1 MNQEKQNHV
10 LHYLKNDTRFDG
22 RKKDEYRPIEVE
34 TGFIKTAEGSAR
46 VKIGN
51 TEVLAGIKFE
61 VGTPYPDIP
70 EEGHHDGERRT
81 LAHEQP

>member
-1 MNQEKQNHV
+1 MNLEKQNHI

-22 RKKDEYRPIEVE
+22 RKKDEYREIEVE

-51 TEVLAGIKFE
+51 TEFESGPPGIWAKSE
-61 VGTPYPDIP
+61 LLIQISLKKGP
-70 EEGHHDGERRT
+70 
-81 LAHEQP
+81 